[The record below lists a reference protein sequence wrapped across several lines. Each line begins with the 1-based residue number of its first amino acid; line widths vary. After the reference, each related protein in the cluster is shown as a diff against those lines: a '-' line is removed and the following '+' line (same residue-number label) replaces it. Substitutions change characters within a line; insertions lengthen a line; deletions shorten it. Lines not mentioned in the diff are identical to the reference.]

1 MKCNYTFLLIED
13 NAIDQLVTKQLL
25 RKIIGAE
32 TINTVD
38 NGKDAL
44 QWITNNKEK
53 LDNYLIILLDINMPV
68 MNGFQFLA
76 EYEDLPDHVK
86 KQTLIF
92 MLSSTLNN
100 EDLDKIN
107 KNNCV
112 KSLLSKPLSI
122 QKLMQFL

>member
-25 RKIIGAE
+25 RKTIGVE
-32 TINTVD
+32 TINVVD

-53 LDNYLIILLDINMPV
+53 LDNCLIILLDINMPV

-76 EYEDLPDHVK
+76 EYEVLPDPVK

-100 EDLDKIN
+100 DDLDKI
-107 KNNCV
+107 KKSNCV
-112 KSLLSKPLSI
+112 KTLLSKPLSI

>member
-25 RKIIGAE
+25 RKIMGAE
-32 TINTVD
+32 TINIVD

-53 LDNYLIILLDINMPV
+53 LDNCLIILLDINMPV

-76 EYEDLPDHVK
+76 EYEVLPDLVK

-100 EDLDKIN
+100 DDLDKIN

>member
-25 RKIIGAE
+25 RKIMGAE

-100 EDLDKIN
+100 DDLDKIN
-107 KNNCV
+107 KNNSV